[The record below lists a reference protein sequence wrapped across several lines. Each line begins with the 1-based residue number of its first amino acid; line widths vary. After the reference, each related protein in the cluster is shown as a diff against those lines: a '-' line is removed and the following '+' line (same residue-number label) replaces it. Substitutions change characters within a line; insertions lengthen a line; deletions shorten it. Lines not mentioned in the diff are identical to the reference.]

1 MCVNKRKK
9 IAIIGAGSAACTT
22 ALHYYLYG
30 KDIFDKITIYY
41 DPSSPIERVGQGS
54 TLLFADKLYN
64 AFGLNWYNNNLIKA
78 TPKNGI
84 LYENWGKKV
93 DEIYHNFPMA
103 FQAIHFVPEL
113 LSKLLLECGLFNV
126 VEKRIE
132 DPEKEIDSDFI
143 FDCRG
148 KNNRDPEIY
157 NQLISPLNHVI
168 LSRKNEVDLK
178 MTHTRCVATPDGWTF
193 VIPNSDSIS
202 YGYLFN
208 KSITDIETAKNNFK
222 ELFDVEPD
230 IDFHFD
236 NYIAKNIFSG
246 ERTILNGNRLSFLE
260 PLEATSISF
269 YDWVARSSWDYIVD
283 GVGKDECNNSVQK
296 EMNRIQTFILWHYQN
311 GSKYDTPFWEYAKSL
326 PFNPDDEFLKIL
338 DTTRKKDLY
347 FCRNEKENLYS
358 QWTLNSF
365 KVWEENIK

>member
-1 MCVNKRKK
+1 MRRKK

-103 FQAIHFVPEL
+103 FQAIHSVPEL
-113 LSKLLLECGLFNV
+113 LSKLLLECGLCNV

-132 DPEKEIDSDFI
+132 DPEEEIDSDFI

-168 LSRKNEVDLK
+168 LSRKNEVDLR

-230 IDFHFD
+230 IDYHFD

>member
-1 MCVNKRKK
+1 MDV
-9 IAIIGAGSAACTT
+9 
-22 ALHYYLYG
+22 
-30 KDIFDKITIYY
+30 
-41 DPSSPIERVGQGS
+41 
-54 TLLFADKLYN
+54 
-64 AFGLNWYNNNLIKA
+64 
-78 TPKNGI
+78 
-84 LYENWGKKV
+84 
-93 DEIYHNFPMA
+93 
-103 FQAIHFVPEL
+103 QAIHFVPEL

-168 LSRKNEVDLK
+168 LSRKNEVDLR

-193 VIPNSDSIS
+193 VIPNTDSIS

-208 KSITDIETAKNNFK
+208 KSITDLETAKKNFA
-222 ELFDVEPD
+222 ELFAVVPD

-236 NYIAKNIFSG
+236 NYIAKNIFYG

-269 YDWVARSSWDYIVD
+269 YDWVARMSWDHIV
-283 GVGKDECNNSVQK
+283 GGFSKDICNNFVHK
-296 EMNRIQTFILWHYQN
+296 EMGRIETFISWHYQN
-311 GSKYDTPFWEYAKSL
+311 GSKYDTPFWEYAKKI
-326 PFNPDDEFLKIL
+326 PFNPYEEFLL
-338 DTTRKKDLY
+338 YLNTARKNDFF
-347 FCRNEKENLYS
+347 FCRNNNVKQYS
-358 QWTLNSF
+358 QWSLNSF
-365 KVWEENIK
+365 KIWEENTK

>member
-1 MCVNKRKK
+1 MKRKK
-9 IAIIGAGSAACTT
+9 IAIVGAGSAACTT

-41 DPSSPIERVGQGS
+41 DPSTPIERVGQGS
-54 TLLFADKLYN
+54 TLLFPDQLYK
-64 AFGLNWYNNNLIKA
+64 AFGLNWYDNNLIKA

-93 DEIYHNFPMA
+93 EKIYHDFPMDV
-103 FQAIHFVPEL
+103 QAIHFVPEL

-168 LSRKNEVDLK
+168 LSRKNEVDLR

-193 VIPNSDSIS
+193 VIPNTDSIS

-208 KSITDIETAKNNFK
+208 KSITDLETAKKNFA
-222 ELFDVEPD
+222 ELFAVVPD

-236 NYIAKNIFSG
+236 NYIAKNIFYG

-269 YDWVARSSWDYIVD
+269 YDWVARMSWDHIV
-283 GVGKDECNNSVQK
+283 GGFSKDICNNFVHK
-296 EMNRIQTFILWHYQN
+296 EMGRIETFISWHYQN
-311 GSKYDTPFWEYAKSL
+311 GSKYDTPFWEYAKKI
-326 PFNPDDEFLKIL
+326 PFNPDEEFLL
-338 DTTRKKDLY
+338 YLNTARKNDFF
-347 FCRNEKENLYS
+347 FCRNNNVKQYS
-358 QWTLNSF
+358 QWSLNSF
-365 KVWEENIK
+365 KIWEENTK